1 MHRNDVIHALREHTA
16 DIQDFGAL
24 SMNLF
29 GSVAHD
35 EAGHDS
41 DIDLF
46 IDYAPDGE
54 FTVIELLQLKRYL
67 ADVLGTEV
75 DLTTRDGLHPL
86 LRDEIIQSAV
96 KVF

>member
-1 MHRNDVIHALREHTA
+1 MHRNDVIHALRERTA
-16 DIQDFGAL
+16 DIQAFGAL

-29 GSVAHD
+29 GSVARD
-35 EAGHDS
+35 EARQDS

-54 FTVIELLQLKRYL
+54 FTVIELLQLRRYL
-67 ADVLGTEV
+67 ADVLGNEV